1 MSIFLFL
8 FILLILILVHE
19 WGHFITAKK
28 TGMRV
33 DQFAIGFP
41 PKLFGI
47 KKGDTEYTFNILPIG
62 GFVKIWGENYDE
74 IDDLKKDKTTDHS
87 RAFYARPKWAQS
99 LVLVAG
105 VFMNV
110 VFAWFLF
117 TATNL
122 IGSPTVI
129 PESEATSNS
138 KLYIANTLPDSPAAK
153 IPAGSIIMSV
163 YGNGKKIDNP
173 LPSQFISFVGEISPD
188 PVTIKYLYNGKEE
201 IITLQPKNGI
211 LENNPERYVIGA
223 SVMLSDLKSYP
234 LGIAI
239 ADGFNQ
245 TVNGIS
251 AITKGLFG
259 LLRDILHKQADLS
272 QVAGPVGIVGM
283 VDSASSQG
291 LSFLL
296 TFTAMISLNLAVINI
311 LPFPALDGG
320 RLLFVLIEAVTRRTI
335 PFKVVAGLNLV
346 GFLLLMLLMV
356 VITYNDI
363 LKLFT

>member
-41 PKLFGI
+41 PKLFGV
-47 KKGDTEYTFNILPIG
+47 KKGETEYTFNALPIG
-62 GFVKIWGENYDE
+62 GFVKIWGENYEE
-74 IDDLKKDKTTDHS
+74 IDGLKKDKKTDHS
-87 RAFYARPKWAQS
+87 RAFYARPKWAQAV
-99 LVLVAG
+99 VLVAG

-117 TATNL
+117 SVTNL
-122 IGSPTVI
+122 IGSPTQI
-129 PESEATSNS
+129 SETEATSNS
-138 KLYIANTLPDSPAAK
+138 KLYISNTLPDSPASK
-153 IPAGSIIMSV
+153 IPAGSIVVSV

-173 LPSQFISFVGEISPD
+173 LPSQFISFITEMAPD
-188 PVTIKYLYNGKEE
+188 PVTIKYSYNGKEE
-201 IITLQPKNGI
+201 MSTLQPVNNILKND
-211 LENNPERYVIGA
+211 PERYAIGA
-223 SVMLSDLKSYP
+223 SVLLSDLKSYP

-245 TVNGIS
+245 TINGLS
-251 AITKGLFG
+251 LITKGLFG
-259 LLRDILHKQADLS
+259 LFGDMLKKQADLS

-283 VDSASSQG
+283 VGDASSQG

-296 TFTAMISLNLAVINI
+296 TFTAMISLNLAVINL

-320 RLLFVLIEAVTRRTI
+320 RLLFVFIEAITRRTI

-346 GFLLLMLLMV
+346 GFLLLMLLML